1 MSLSTSLRMKIWY
14 DDASGTPVD
23 ITSKILTMN
32 DIDIQGQNENV
43 RPFGVGMDQFLQSG
57 IGHVEPIELGG
68 LLQTT
73 GLGELDSLFADR
85 IPEDPDT
92 GTRTFKI
99 DWIGADAR
107 TTSFET
113 TLLSYKRSANKENG
127 LTKVMIRLQPTG
139 EVSEIGLDT

>member
-14 DDASGTPVD
+14 DNAAGVLVD
-23 ITSKILTMN
+23 ITLKILTMN

-57 IGHVEPIELGG
+57 IGHIEPIELGG

-73 GLGELDSLFADR
+73 GLEELDSLFGDR

-92 GTRTFKI
+92 GTRTFKV
-99 DWIGADAR
+99 DWIGNNAR
-107 TTSFET
+107 TTEFET

-139 EVSEIGLDT
+139 EVIETGLDT